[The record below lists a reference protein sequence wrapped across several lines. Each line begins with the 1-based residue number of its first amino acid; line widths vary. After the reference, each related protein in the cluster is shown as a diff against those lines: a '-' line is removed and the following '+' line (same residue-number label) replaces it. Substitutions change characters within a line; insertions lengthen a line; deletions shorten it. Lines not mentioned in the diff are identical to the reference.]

1 MSSESNDLRG
11 IFATD
16 DDKKQLKDAIL
27 ECTRDEVHRVLFDL
41 FRRQNA
47 TNPSCHQQTN
57 IQPAANIN
65 SRRHTTR
72 SCTKP
77 RHLSTLLQSSPLLQQ
92 QHSPARSLSLRP
104 VRVPLEVA
112 VPIESANSK
121 IHRSTSAIL
130 EKSVDIVTRATGH
143 KPTKFS
149 LHDDKSHQDDKDDS
163 SSADMINVEAA
174 SKDYEIGLQ
183 QVESWPVLTR
193 PKSLVSFRPSE
204 TTRLMQ
210 TSPQSITN
218 KNARPATTALE
229 RRSSWVSTTA
239 AERSKAVGLGKR
251 LLGPISAESKL
262 ANYSM
267 VLPTSLQVYEWENE
281 LARNI
286 INVFSNKVRSD
297 IKQCDESVDYIP
309 PATATSSTRISSSR
323 AFFENDEESS
333 SDVEDFQRI
342 SISRGG
348 QSFSCF
354 DVSDNTVVGRSDTD
368 VVPKA
373 SQAIQSRRKGRMS
386 ANGALRLRMIWL
398 TGTSAISNWKIIDGE
413 VRDKL
418 ISLDS

>member
-1 MSSESNDLRG
+1 MSSDSNDDLLG

-16 DDKKQLKDAIL
+16 DDKNQLKNAIL
-27 ECTRDEVHRVLFDL
+27 ECTRDEVHRVLYDL
-41 FRRQNA
+41 FKRQKDD
-47 TNPSCHQQTN
+47 THSQKEVTPSPN
-57 IQPAANIN
+57 SQPAANIN
-65 SRRHTTR
+65 SRPHTTR
-72 SCTKP
+72 SCTKQ
-77 RHLSTLLQSSPLLQQ
+77 RHSSTLLRSSPLLQQ
-92 QHSPARSLSLRP
+92 QHSSARSLSLRP

-112 VPIESANSK
+112 VPVESMNSK
-121 IHRSTSAIL
+121 IQRSTSAIL
-130 EKSVDIVTRATGH
+130 EKSIDIVRKTTGH
-143 KPTKFS
+143 EPTKFS
-149 LHDDKSHQDDKDDS
+149 LHDDKCQT
-163 SSADMINVEAA
+163 ANQA
-174 SKDYEIGLQ
+174 YENELQ
-183 QVESWPVLTR
+183 RVESWPVPTR

-210 TSPQSITN
+210 MSPQSITHTN
-218 KNARPATTALE
+218 TRPATTALE

-239 AERSKAVGLGKR
+239 AERSKVVGIGKR

-267 VLPTSLQVYEWENE
+267 VLPTSLQVNEWENE

-297 IKQCDESVDYIP
+297 IKQCDESIDYVP
-309 PATATSSTRISSSR
+309 PATATSNTRMTSSR
-323 AFFENDEESS
+323 AFFENDQESS

-354 DVSDNTVVGRSDTD
+354 DVSDNTVVERPDTD

-373 SQAIQSRRKGRMS
+373 SQAIQTRRKGRKS

-398 TGTSAISNWKIIDGE
+398 TGTGAVLNWKIIDGE
-413 VRDKL
+413 VLDKL
-418 ISLDS
+418 ISLDN